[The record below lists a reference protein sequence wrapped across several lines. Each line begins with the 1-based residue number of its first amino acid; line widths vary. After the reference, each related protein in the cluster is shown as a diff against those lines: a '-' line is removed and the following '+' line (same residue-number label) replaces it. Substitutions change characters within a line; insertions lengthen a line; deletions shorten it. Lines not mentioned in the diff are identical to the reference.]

1 MHTALL
7 PGFQSGSLGISGNS
21 IDRGMKMVPP
31 NLFDAQVAQEI
42 RDRGMEKSLMRRS
55 DEWKEEVVSIIR
67 MVAERQEILTSD
79 DVYREID
86 KRGMGMYC
94 ARIIGPL
101 MLRAAKSGYIESTRT
116 VRHSERVSMHAAWVT
131 VWRSKIVRVG

>member
-1 MHTALL
+1 
-7 PGFQSGSLGISGNS
+7 
-21 IDRGMKMVPP
+21 MVQP
-31 NLFDAQVAQEI
+31 NLFDAGVAIEI
-42 RDRGMEKSLMRRS
+42 RNRGMEKSLLRRS
-55 DEWKEEVVSIIR
+55 DEWKDQVVDIIR
-67 MVAERQEILTSD
+67 QVSARQEILTSD

-101 MLRAAKSGYIESTRT
+101 MLRAAKLGYIESTHT

-131 VWRSKIVRVG
+131 VWHSLIVRTA